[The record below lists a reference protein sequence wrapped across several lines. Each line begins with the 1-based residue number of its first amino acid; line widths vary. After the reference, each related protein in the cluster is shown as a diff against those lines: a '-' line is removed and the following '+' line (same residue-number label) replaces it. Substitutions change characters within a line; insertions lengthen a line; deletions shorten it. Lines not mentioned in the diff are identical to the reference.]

1 MSYDLFFTLPADI
14 AQDDVEEY
22 FRQRKHY
29 RGDGGATYENPDTG
43 VYFSFAVDEGE
54 VRVEQSTA
62 QQQRI
67 AFNLNYFRPHIF
79 GLEAEPE
86 VSAFVERFN
95 PVIEDPQVQGMA
107 NGPYSS
113 EAFLRG
119 WNYGNEVAYG
129 SIIESHGKSN
139 TFLTMPEAAIEGAWR
154 WNRAVPKM
162 QAAHGESVFVPKIM
176 MLNVGGQAKS
186 SVVWGDGIPTL
197 LPEVDIVFVYRQQ
210 LAPKPLFGQRTKDH
224 CLVTHS
230 QLDGV
235 LEPLSEKGYPLPVR
249 TPAYV
254 ETPPVVSK
262 FVRKLPKYTGP
273 LERVTMDRVF
283 SRELFAKCGWA

>member
-14 AQDDVEEY
+14 AQDDIEAH
-22 FRQRKHY
+22 FRQRRHY
-29 RGDGGATYENPDTG
+29 RVDGGAAYENSDTG
-43 VYFSFAVDEGE
+43 VYFSFAVDKGE
-54 VRVEQSTA
+54 ASVEQSTGP
-62 QQQRI
+62 QRRI

-107 NGPYSS
+107 NGPYSA
-113 EAFLRG
+113 EAFLSG
-119 WNYGNEVAYG
+119 WNCGNEVAYR

-139 TFLTMPEAAIEGAWR
+139 NFLSLPAAAIEGAWQ

-162 QAAHGESVFVPKIM
+162 QAAHGESLFVPKIM
-176 MLNVGGQAKS
+176 MLNVGGHAKS

-197 LPEVDIVFVYRQQ
+197 LPEVDIVFVYRDE

-224 CLVTHS
+224 CLVTQS
-230 QLDGV
+230 ELDDV

-249 TPAYV
+249 TPTYV
-254 ETPPVVSK
+254 EAPAVISK

-273 LERVTMDRVF
+273 LERVTMDRVL
-283 SRELFAKCGWA
+283 SRELLDKSR